1 MLIKFTLLSVRDILI
16 VNIYYLNADIISNLI
31 TKDEIIRKVYTLWF
45 VYLKWILYLFNI
57 LSVIFA
63 VLYISHENEISS
75 RLKSRQ
81 ISSRETRPLFRIFY
95 ETRRD
100 EIARINFSQMWSFL
114 VKSYYS
120 EENRL
125 KLLNWTNYEFIS
137 KGRNSV
143 IRISI

>member
-31 TKDEIIRKVYTLWF
+31 TKDEIIRKVCTLWF
-45 VYLKWILYLFNI
+45 VYSKWILYLFNI

-125 KLLNWTNYEFIS
+125 KLLNWTDYEFIS

>member
-125 KLLNWTNYEFIS
+125 KLLNWTNYELNF
-137 KGRNSV
+137 KGRNEI